1 MAPSHAQLGELRAL
15 ADCRRALFPDRNDR
29 GFASCFD
36 AKSGAPTWAGHKL
49 SRGAHAS
56 LVSAEGLVYFTV
68 DDGTTY
74 IIRPGKELDIAE
86 NALGER
92 VFAAQPSAKAKST
105 SKVTSTCTDGR

>member
-1 MAPSHAQLGELRAL
+1 MTAVSPVVSTPNPVQ
-15 ADCRRALFPDRNDR
+15 
-29 GFASCFD
+29 
-36 AKSGAPTWAGHKL
+36 PTWAGHKL

-74 IIRPGKELDIAE
+74 IIRPGKELDIIAE

-92 VFAAQPSAKAKST
+92 VFASPAISQGKIYLKGDQHLYAIGK
-105 SKVTSTCTDGR
+105 